1 MQYTRVY
8 VDARGETHYEEV
20 EVALSS
26 VEFARLAPPIY
37 LSALCAATRWG
48 FCQFPAGWVGPWHL
62 TPHRQFF
69 CLLSGETAV
78 QVSDGEVRQF
88 GPGSMVLFE
97 DTTGKGHLSRV
108 VGPTEAVA
116 VVVQLPADRP
126 GEEGRMGENGP
137 SLTID
142 MGSSPGRTSSR
153 DAEAGAALHQR
164 GSRVPQGLEVFQISP
179 VDYFAR

>member
-1 MQYTRVY
+1 
-8 VDARGETHYEEV
+8 
-20 EVALSS
+20 
-26 VEFARLAPPIY
+26 
-37 LSALCAATRWG
+37 
-48 FCQFPAGWVGPWHL
+48 
-62 TPHRQFF
+62 
-69 CLLSGETAV
+69 
-78 QVSDGEVRQF
+78 VSDGEVRQF